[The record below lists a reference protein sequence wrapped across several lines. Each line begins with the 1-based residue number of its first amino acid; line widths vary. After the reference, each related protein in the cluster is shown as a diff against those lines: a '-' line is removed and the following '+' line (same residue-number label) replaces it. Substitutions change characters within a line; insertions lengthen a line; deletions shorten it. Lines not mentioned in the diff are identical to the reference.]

1 MWLPFETQQCVCVWL
16 ERYSDFSYGILRV
29 ESVVCGVVRVGIG
42 YPFGHL
48 TFTPADK
55 PSGVIEWLCIPFPPQ
70 NDQVCKMV
78 EVLGIPPAY
87 IVEKSPKKNKYFEQ
101 DSAGNYVLRARKDRR
116 KVCMCMFA
124 CGVCGGG
131 ACVCVYMLECVGV
144 YVGVYVGVCMGVGV
158 WVGVHACVG
167 GCGWVW
173 VCMQPLCLLTQ
184 SVRTQLHVVFFP
196 SRSTASQALVC

>member
-1 MWLPFETQQCVCVWL
+1 M
-16 ERYSDFSYGILRV
+16 
-29 ESVVCGVVRVGIG
+29 VCGVVRVGIG

-55 PSGVIEWLCIPFPPQ
+55 PSGVIEWFCIPFAPQ

-124 CGVCGGG
+124 CGVWGG
-131 ACVCVYMLECVGV
+131 CVCVCVR
-144 YVGVYVGVCMGVGV
+144 
-158 WVGVHACVG
+158 A
-167 GCGWVW
+167 
-173 VCMQPLCLLTQ
+173 
-184 SVRTQLHVVFFP
+184 
-196 SRSTASQALVC
+196 